1 MNAADKIYVAGHTG
15 LVGSAIV
22 RKLQQAGH
30 SNLLLRP
37 HRELDLQDQAA
48 VTTFFNN
55 ERPTYVFVAAA
66 KVGGIVANNTYP
78 ADFIAINLAI
88 ALNVINA
95 AHASGTRKLLFLSS
109 SCVYP
114 KLAPQPLREEYIL
127 SGPLEPTNDAYA
139 VAKIAGMKLA
149 EAYYRQYGDQFF
161 SVLPTNVYGPF
172 DNFDLQ
178 TSHVLPALIRKFHDA
193 VESGATSIELWGSG
207 TPRREFIHA
216 DDLADACVFLM
227 REYSGSEP
235 VNIGCGEDLSIA
247 ELARVV
253 ADVVGYT
260 GEIRFDH
267 THPDGTPRKL
277 LDVRRLS
284 ELGWRT
290 RIPLEQGIQQTYEW
304 YRQHVAVAV

>member
-22 RKLQQAGH
+22 RRLQADGFD
-30 SNLLLRP
+30 NLLLRR
-37 HRELDLQDQAA
+37 HSDLDLEDQAA
-48 VTTFFNN
+48 VNAFFER
-55 ERPTYVFVAAA
+55 ERPAYVIVAAA

-88 ALNVINA
+88 ALNVISA
-95 AHASGTRKLLFLSS
+95 AHHSGTRKLLFLSS

-114 KLAPQPLREEYIL
+114 KLAPQPLREEYLL

-139 VAKIAGMKLA
+139 IAKIAGMKLA
-149 EAYYRQYGDQFF
+149 EAYHRQHGDQFF

-178 TSHVLPALIRKFHDA
+178 TSHVLPALIRKFHEA
-193 VESGATSIELWGSG
+193 QESGAGSIELWGTG

-227 REYSGSEP
+227 RNYSDSAP
-235 VNIGCGEDLSIA
+235 VNIGVGTDSTIA
-247 ELARVV
+247 ELAQMIARI
-253 ADVVGYT
+253 VGFR
-260 GEIRFDH
+260 GQIKFDH
-267 THPDGTPRKL
+267 SHPDGTPRKL
-277 LDVRRLS
+277 LDTSRLTDM
-284 ELGWRT
+284 GWQSRVG
-290 RIPLEQGIQQTYEW
+290 LEEGIAKVYDW
-304 YRQHVAVAV
+304 YRAHVAVAV

>member
-1 MNAADKIYVAGHTG
+1 MNPGDKIYVAGHTG

-22 RKLQQAGH
+22 RRLQQDGH
-30 SNLLLRP
+30 ENLLLRR
-37 HRELDLQDQAA
+37 HANLDLQDQRA
-48 VTTFFNN
+48 VVAFFA
-55 ERPTYVFVAAA
+55 EEQPAYVFVAAA

-88 ALNVINA
+88 ALNVISA
-95 AHASGTRKLLFLSS
+95 AHMSGTRKLLFLSS

-114 KLAPQPLREEYIL
+114 KLAPQPLREEYLL

-149 EAYYRQYGDQFF
+149 EAYHRQHGDQFF

-178 TSHVLPALIRKFHDA
+178 SSHVLPALIRKFHEA
-193 VESGATSIELWGSG
+193 HESGAPSVELWGTG

-227 REYSGSEP
+227 RNYAGGAP
-235 VNIGCGEDLSIA
+235 VNIGVGVDLTIA
-247 ELARVV
+247 ELAETV
-253 ADVVGYT
+253 AKIVGF
-260 GEIRFDH
+260 GGRIEFDH
-267 THPDGTPRKL
+267 TRPDGTPRKL
-277 LDVRRLS
+277 LDTSRIT
-284 ELGWRT
+284 ELGWRP
-290 RIPLEQGIQQTYEW
+290 RIGLEEGIARVYEW
-304 YRQHVAVAV
+304 YRTHVAVAA